1 MNRHLLH
8 PTLLHGLLQRMAGYR
23 HLYAMRANRLDIVL
37 VFPRHQRKNLRAQ
50 KQKGTQRIKDDDKA
64 KKKNPKVACCSRA
77 CPYWMFYQSLFI
89 SRRLRGRDGSLAD
102 GLADGL
108 SFKLWTR
115 RLSVPVLVPL
125 SFQPVSLNLNVSL
138 QKTGRQ
144 T

>member
-64 KKKNPKVACCSRA
+64 KKKTTQRLHVAVGHVLTECFTS
-77 CPYWMFYQSLFI
+77 PSSFPV
-89 SRRLRGRDGSLAD
+89 GSGAEMVALLMA
-102 GLADGL
+102 LL
-108 SFKLWTR
+108 M
-115 RLSVPVLVPL
+115 V
-125 SFQPVSLNLNVSL
+125 
-138 QKTGRQ
+138 
-144 T
+144 